1 MDERRLFSEAVLPH
15 IDAAL
20 SLARWI
26 TGDRADAEDVLQEA
40 CMRAFRAI
48 ASARN
53 ADARAWLLAIV
64 RNTAMTWIAKNRPK
78 AVVTTDDQATF
89 ERAGLEMVE
98 QQASPETLLI
108 EKADAEQLHS
118 AIAALPLQYREVLV
132 LREIEE
138 LSYQEISK
146 VLSIPMGTVMSRLA
160 RARSLLIQRI
170 GVAGK
175 GKAGAA

>member
-1 MDERRLFSEAVLPH
+1 MDDRQLFSVAVLPH

-40 CMRAFRAI
+40 CLRAFRAI

-64 RNTAMTWIAKNRPK
+64 RNTALTWIAKNRPK
-78 AVVTTDDQATF
+78 SVVITDDEATF
-89 ERAGLEMVE
+89 ERAGLGMVE
-98 QQASPETLLI
+98 QQASPEALLI
-108 EKADAEQLHS
+108 EKADADQLHS
-118 AIAALPLQYREVLV
+118 AIGALPLQYREVLV

-160 RARSLLIQRI
+160 RARNLLIQRI
-170 GVAGK
+170 GMAAK

>member
-1 MDERRLFSEAVLPH
+1 MDERQLFAAAVLPH

-26 TGDRADAEDVLQEA
+26 TGDRADAEDVVQEA
-40 CMRAFRAI
+40 CMRAFRSI
-48 ASARN
+48 KSARN
-53 ADARAWLLAIV
+53 TDARAWLLAIV
-64 RNTAMTWIAKNRPK
+64 RNTAFTWIAKNRPK
-78 AVVTTDDQATF
+78 AVIATDDDAIF

-98 QQASPETLLI
+98 QQGSPEALLI
-108 EKADAEQLHS
+108 EKTNAEQLHN
-118 AIAALPLQYREVLV
+118 AIAALPLSYREVLV

-138 LSYQEISK
+138 LSYQEIAK

-160 RARSLLIQRI
+160 RARSLLIQHI
-170 GVAGK
+170 GMAGK